1 MTKSVE
7 TYKTMKE
14 LFNSI
19 EGVDLHEKKGKRFYF
34 TVYLSSKM
42 EKEDIE
48 ALELSVRATNGL
60 RRANIHTVGELAIRI
75 AQGEDIR
82 KIRNCGAKSY
92 SEIMEK
98 LFIFNLVHIPEKR
111 REQYILDT
119 IEKNKLH
126 CDQ

>member
-1 MTKSVE
+1 MTKNVG
-7 TYKTMKE
+7 TYETMKAI
-14 LFNSI
+14 FNSV
-19 EGVDLHEKKGKRFYF
+19 EGVDLHEKKGGRFFY
-34 TVYLSSKM
+34 TMYLSEKM
-42 EKEDIE
+42 EKEDID
-48 ALELSVRATNGL
+48 ALELSVRARNGL
-60 RRANIHTVGELAIRI
+60 RRADIHTVGELAIRI

-119 IEKNKLH
+119 IEKNKLFLN
-126 CDQ
+126 

>member
-1 MTKSVE
+1 MTKDAGIYE
-7 TYKTMKE
+7 TMKAI
-14 LFNSI
+14 FNSVG
-19 EGVDLHEKKGKRFYF
+19 GVNLHEKKGGRFFY
-34 TVYLSSKM
+34 TMYLSEKM
-42 EKEDIE
+42 EKEDID
-48 ALELSVRATNGL
+48 ALELSVRARNGL
-60 RRANIHTVGELAIRI
+60 RRADIHTVGELAIRI

-119 IEKNKLH
+119 IEKNKLFLN
-126 CDQ
+126 

>member
-1 MTKSVE
+1 MKTDVG
-7 TYKTMKE
+7 TYETMKAI
-14 LFNSI
+14 FNSV
-19 EGVDLHEKKGKRFYF
+19 EGVDLHEKKGGRFFY
-34 TVYLSSKM
+34 TMYLSEKM
-42 EKEDIE
+42 EKEDID
-48 ALELSVRATNGL
+48 ALELSVRARNGL
-60 RRANIHTVGELAIRI
+60 RRADIHTVGELAIRI

-119 IEKNKLH
+119 IEKNKLYFN
-126 CDQ
+126 

>member
-1 MTKSVE
+1 MKTDVG
-7 TYKTMKE
+7 TYETMKAI
-14 LFNSI
+14 FNSV
-19 EGVDLHEKKGKRFYF
+19 EGVDLHEKKGGRFFY
-34 TVYLSSKM
+34 TMYLSEKM
-42 EKEDIE
+42 EKEDID
-48 ALELSVRATNGL
+48 ALELSVRARNGL
-60 RRANIHTVGELAIRI
+60 RRADIHTVGELAIRI

-119 IEKNKLH
+119 IEKNKLFLN
-126 CDQ
+126 